1 MCKNHKLFGKHLN
14 WKLEC
19 SRNLYIMRLKKKKK
33 KKIIGDEGNYKNL
46 KIFKIQSQTLCL
58 K

>member
-1 MCKNHKLFGKHLN
+1 
-14 WKLEC
+14 
-19 SRNLYIMRLKKKKK
+19 MRLKKKKK